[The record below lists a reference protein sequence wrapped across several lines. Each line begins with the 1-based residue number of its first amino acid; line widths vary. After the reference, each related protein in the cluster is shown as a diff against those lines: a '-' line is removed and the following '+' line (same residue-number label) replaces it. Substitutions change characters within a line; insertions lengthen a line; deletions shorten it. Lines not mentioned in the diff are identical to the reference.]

1 MRADAARNRQAL
13 MDAAQQLFT
22 TRGLSVTLDDIA
34 AEAGV
39 NVATAY
45 RNFANKSE
53 LVQAFL
59 QRITDEAIAIAES
72 AAAVED
78 PWQGLTDFFTR
89 TLRLMADNRGMHD
102 VVTATYTADWMQH
115 LEDRVNPALAALL
128 SRARKAGLVRPGL
141 EPADLGVLLQML
153 ATVTDIEAPDVDAL
167 VGRYLTLVLDGLRL
181 ADKKLPGPAPSS
193 AAVHAAAAQSGLTA
207 PKRKARP
214 RKRPIQRSGE
224 G

>member
-1 MRADAARNRQAL
+1 
-13 MDAAQQLFT
+13 MDAAQRLFT
-22 TRGLSVTLDDIA
+22 RRGLSVTLDDIA

-45 RNFANKSE
+45 RNFANKHE

-59 QRITDEAIAIAES
+59 QQITDEAIAIAES

-78 PWQGLTDFFTR
+78 PWQGLTEFFTR

-102 VVTATYTADWMQH
+102 VVTTSYTADWMQH
-115 LEDRVNPALAALL
+115 LEDRVNPQLQTLL
-128 SRARKAGLVRPGL
+128 TRARRAGVIRPGL

-153 ATVTDIEAPDVDAL
+153 ATITDIETPDVDAL
-167 VGRYLTLVLDGLRL
+167 VRRYLTLVLDGLRL

-193 AAVHAAAAQSGLTA
+193 AAVHAAVAQ
-207 PKRKARP
+207 
-214 RKRPIQRSGE
+214 
-224 G
+224 

>member
-13 MDAAQQLFT
+13 MDSAQRLFI

-45 RNFANKSE
+45 RNFANKGE
-53 LVQAFL
+53 LVEAFL
-59 QRITDEAIAIAES
+59 QQIADQAIAIAEE
-72 AAAVED
+72 AAGVDD
-78 PWQGLTDFFTR
+78 PWRGLTDFFTR
-89 TLRLMADNRGMHD
+89 TLRLMTDNRGMHD

-115 LEDRVNPALAALL
+115 LEDRVNPQLHRLL
-128 SRARKAGLVRPGL
+128 TRARRAGLVRPGL

-167 VGRYLTLVLDGLRL
+167 VRRYLTLVLDGLRL

-193 AAVHAAAAQSGLTA
+193 AAVHAAAAQ
-207 PKRKARP
+207 KP
-214 RKRPIQRSGE
+214 RAS
-224 G
+224 

>member
-13 MDAAQQLFT
+13 MDSAQRLFI

-45 RNFANKSE
+45 RNFANKGE
-53 LVQAFL
+53 LVDAFL
-59 QRITDEAIAIAES
+59 QQIADQAIAIAEE
-72 AAAVED
+72 AAGVDD
-78 PWQGLTDFFTR
+78 PWRGLTDFFTR
-89 TLRLMADNRGMHD
+89 TLRLMTDNRGMHD

-115 LEDRVNPALAALL
+115 LEDRVNPQLHRLL
-128 SRARKAGLVRPGL
+128 TRARRAGLVRPGL

-167 VGRYLTLVLDGLRL
+167 VRRYLTLVLDGLRL

-193 AAVHAAAAQSGLTA
+193 AAVHAAAAQ
-207 PKRKARP
+207 KP
-214 RKRPIQRSGE
+214 RAS
-224 G
+224 

>member
-1 MRADAARNRQAL
+1 
-13 MDAAQQLFT
+13 MDAAQRLFT

-45 RNFANKSE
+45 RNFANKQE

-59 QRITDEAIAIAES
+59 RAITDEAIAIAEE

-78 PWQGLTDFFTR
+78 PWQGLTEFFTR

-102 VVTATYTADWMQH
+102 VVTASYTADWMQH
-115 LEDRVNPALAALL
+115 LEDRVNPALQKLL
-128 SRARKAGLVRPGL
+128 TRARRAGVIRPGL

-153 ATVTDIEAPDVDAL
+153 ATVTDIETPDVDAL
-167 VGRYLTLVLDGLRL
+167 GRRYLTVVLDGLRL

-193 AAVHAAAAQSGLTA
+193 AAVHAAAARDA
-207 PKRKARP
+207 
-214 RKRPIQRSGE
+214 
-224 G
+224 

>member
-13 MDAAQQLFT
+13 MDAAQRLFV

-59 QRITDEAIAIAES
+59 AQITSEAIAIAES
-72 AAAVED
+72 AAAVDD
-78 PWQGLTDFFTR
+78 PWQGLTEFFTR
-89 TLRLMADNRGMHD
+89 TLRLMAENRGMHD
-102 VVTATYTADWMQH
+102 VVTASYTADWMQH
-115 LEDRVNPALAALL
+115 LEDRVNPQLATLL
-128 SRARKAGLVRPGL
+128 SRARKAGLIRPGL

-153 ATVTDIEAPDVDAL
+153 ATVTDIESADVEAL
-167 VGRYLTLVLDGLRL
+167 VRRYLTLVLDGLRL
-181 ADKKLPGPAPSS
+181 ADKKLPGSAPSS
-193 AAVHAAAAQSGLTA
+193 AAVHESVAQSSGAHVT
-207 PKRKARP
+207 R
-214 RKRPIQRSGE
+214 RS
-224 G
+224 

>member
-1 MRADAARNRQAL
+1 
-13 MDAAQQLFT
+13 MDSAQRLFI

-45 RNFANKSE
+45 RNFANKGE
-53 LVQAFL
+53 LVEAFL
-59 QRITDEAIAIAES
+59 QQIADQAIAIAEE

-78 PWQGLTDFFTR
+78 PWRGLTDFFTR
-89 TLRLMADNRGMHD
+89 TLRLMTDNRGMHD

-115 LEDRVNPALAALL
+115 LEDRVNPQLHRLL
-128 SRARKAGLVRPGL
+128 TRARRAGLVRPGL

-167 VGRYLTLVLDGLRL
+167 VRRYLTLVLDGLRL

-193 AAVHAAAAQSGLTA
+193 AAVHAAAAQ
-207 PKRKARP
+207 KP
-214 RKRPIQRSGE
+214 RAS
-224 G
+224 

>member
-13 MDAAQQLFT
+13 MDSAQRLFI

-45 RNFANKSE
+45 RNFANKGE
-53 LVQAFL
+53 LVEAFL
-59 QRITDEAIAIAES
+59 QQIADQAIAIAEE

-78 PWQGLTDFFTR
+78 PWRGLTDFFTR
-89 TLRLMADNRGMHD
+89 TLRLMTDNRGMHD

-115 LEDRVNPALAALL
+115 LEDRVNPQLHRLL
-128 SRARKAGLVRPGL
+128 TRARRAGLVRPGL

-167 VGRYLTLVLDGLRL
+167 VRRYLTLVLDGLRL

-193 AAVHAAAAQSGLTA
+193 AAVHAAAAQ
-207 PKRKARP
+207 KP
-214 RKRPIQRSGE
+214 RAS
-224 G
+224 